1 MWYIIVKEMT
11 RMYSIED
18 LFDKRELVG
27 AKLEQILEDKS
38 YTKIK
43 FCKESGLSRPTL
55 DKLLSGNLT
64 SKTNYEKHIS
74 KALKCLSLTPDMLL
88 SRISNIYSQFRMI
101 RNIRKIATSSISEDT
116 GISEKRLKE
125 IESGATA
132 TNAELRDIALAL
144 GISLRIL
151 QGTNFFESQIATL
164 NDFVRLEEYADDM
177 RSKDISGFWGH
188 IGIHLSN
195 TDNYMWFPISGHT
208 RKTAY
213 QLTNEKYFIVPC
225 MNNKLLFINLQNID
239 DFVLLDEAC
248 DQPGNINWD
257 YHVDCGE
264 IPLVVYD
271 ALEYFDI
278 YNSKIDNAELSNQ
291 FYERLNNFVKEKNWS
306 EDDIFTIVESTTLYH
321 KDGYTNTIEIDFN
334 QYETISSTISDI
346 YSFGET
352 NDMER
357 MLTCTT
363 IGGMDYMINIDNIAM
378 IELPLLKTENAIC
391 ESFDML

>member
-1 MWYIIVKEMT
+1 
-11 RMYSIED
+11 MYSIED

>member
-1 MWYIIVKEMT
+1 
-11 RMYSIED
+11 MYNIED
-18 LFDKRELVG
+18 LFNKRELVG
-27 AKLEQILEDKS
+27 AKLEQLLEDKS

-64 SKTNYEKHIS
+64 SKTHYEKHIS

-88 SRISNIYSQFRMI
+88 SRIPNIYNQFRII

-116 GISEKRLKE
+116 GISEERLKE

-144 GISLRIL
+144 GISLRML

-164 NDFVRLEEYADDM
+164 NDFVRLDEYADDM

-225 MNNKLLFINLQNID
+225 MNNKLLFINLRNID

-278 YNSKIDNAELSNQ
+278 YNSKVDNAELSNQ

-306 EDDIFTIVESTTLYH
+306 EDDIFTITESTTLYH

-334 QYETISSTISDI
+334 QFENISSSISDI

-352 NDMER
+352 DDMER
-357 MLTCTT
+357 ILTCTT
-363 IGGMDYMINIDNIAM
+363 LYGMDYMINIDNIAM
-378 IELPLLKTENAIC
+378 IELPLLKIEDAIC
-391 ESFDML
+391 ESFDRLG